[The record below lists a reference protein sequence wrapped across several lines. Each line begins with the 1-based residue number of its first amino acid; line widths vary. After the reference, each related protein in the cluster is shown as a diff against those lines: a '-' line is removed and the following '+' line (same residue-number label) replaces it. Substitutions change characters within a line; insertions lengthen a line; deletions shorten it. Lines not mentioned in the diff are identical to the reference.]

1 MIMVAVVGI
10 VITIVENVLM
20 LPAYGNPSLA
30 DTLVIST
37 FHRSVFLVIEIVVNT
52 VLLAVILIGAKRKIK
67 LRKPSD
73 FVIATVISLLLLIL
87 VDASVWLE
95 MQVGDD
101 LTALGYIAAI
111 AFSSIAIAVLFW
123 ILLYRLSRE
132 NEMQTELL
140 LREQREQMYKASV
153 AAANGQI
160 ERIASIRHDMKN
172 SVMAIGSLI
181 DEGEYEKA
189 RALCD
194 SATEKLTT
202 SFTPAHTQNPV
213 LNAILNVEK
222 AKALAQKID
231 FTAEIQDA
239 LLFVS
244 DSDVISIVG
253 NLCDNAIEHLSSLP
267 EDKRR
272 MQQVNFYQI

>member
-73 FVIATVISLLLLIL
+73 FVIAIVISLLLLIL

-111 AFSSIAIAVLFW
+111 AFSRLYNYVHFPTDVLCG
-123 ILLYRLSRE
+123 ILLGVIVAIIVTFAFKKTKVYRK
-132 NEMQTELL
+132 LL
-140 LREQREQMYKASV
+140 
-153 AAANGQI
+153 
-160 ERIASIRHDMKN
+160 
-172 SVMAIGSLI
+172 
-181 DEGEYEKA
+181 
-189 RALCD
+189 
-194 SATEKLTT
+194 
-202 SFTPAHTQNPV
+202 P
-213 LNAILNVEK
+213 
-222 AKALAQKID
+222 
-231 FTAEIQDA
+231 
-239 LLFVS
+239 
-244 DSDVISIVG
+244 
-253 NLCDNAIEHLSSLP
+253 
-267 EDKRR
+267 
-272 MQQVNFYQI
+272 